1 MKPDWLY
8 FSKFL
13 WTEQIKN
20 IQSFFGKNILK
31 WKSTK
36 RLFLIYLY
44 VWEVNCQIFSIIF
57 FYIICNAA
65 LSQFHWNSHKFLSLF
80 FFQLMDFDVS
90 MIIYILIF
98 FSKQPLI
105 WWIIDNIIFVEFDGI
120 SIKGDFSYINGVTI
134 LWNSQIMGAND
145 SL

>member
-1 MKPDWLY
+1 MNRTNQKYTVLFW
-8 FSKFL
+8 
-13 WTEQIKN
+13 
-20 IQSFFGKNILK
+20 KNILK

-36 RLFLIYLY
+36 RLFLIYLC
-44 VWEVNCQIFSIIF
+44 VWEVNCQIFSIF

-65 LSQFHWNSHKFLSLF
+65 LSQFHWNSHKFLSLL

-90 MIIYILIF
+90 IIIYILIF
-98 FSKQPLI
+98 FLKQPLI

-120 SIKGDFSYINGVTI
+120 SIERNFSYINGVTI

>member
-36 RLFLIYLY
+36 RLFLIYLC
-44 VWEVNCQIFSIIF
+44 VWEVNCQIFFSIIL
-57 FYIICNAA
+57 ICNAA
-65 LSQFHWNSHKFLSLF
+65 LSQFHWNSHKFLSLL

-90 MIIYILIF
+90 IIIYILIF

-105 WWIIDNIIFVEFDGI
+105 WWIIDNIIFVEFDRI
-120 SIKGDFSYINGVTI
+120 SIEGDFSYINGVTI

>member
-1 MKPDWLY
+1 MNRTNQKYTVLFW
-8 FSKFL
+8 
-13 WTEQIKN
+13 
-20 IQSFFGKNILK
+20 KNILK

-36 RLFLIYLY
+36 RLFLIYLC
-44 VWEVNCQIFSIIF
+44 VCVGGKLSDF
-57 FYIICNAA
+57 FNNFFLNMQCCS
-65 LSQFHWNSHKFLSLF
+65 LSQFHWNSHKFLSLL

-90 MIIYILIF
+90 IIIYILIF
-98 FSKQPLI
+98 FLKQPLI

-120 SIKGDFSYINGVTI
+120 SIERNFSYINGVTI

>member
-1 MKPDWLY
+1 
-8 FSKFL
+8 
-13 WTEQIKN
+13 
-20 IQSFFGKNILK
+20 
-31 WKSTK
+31 
-36 RLFLIYLY
+36 
-44 VWEVNCQIFSIIF
+44 
-57 FYIICNAA
+57 
-65 LSQFHWNSHKFLSLF
+65 
-80 FFQLMDFDVS
+80 MDFDVS

>member
-1 MKPDWLY
+1 MNRTNQKYTVLFW
-8 FSKFL
+8 
-13 WTEQIKN
+13 
-20 IQSFFGKNILK
+20 KNILK

-36 RLFLIYLY
+36 RLFLIYLC
-44 VWEVNCQIFSIIF
+44 VCVGGKLSDF
-57 FYIICNAA
+57 FNNFFFKICNAA
-65 LSQFHWNSHKFLSLF
+65 LSQFHWNSHKFLSLL

-90 MIIYILIF
+90 IIIYILIF
-98 FSKQPLI
+98 FLKQPLI

-120 SIKGDFSYINGVTI
+120 SIERNFSYINGVTI